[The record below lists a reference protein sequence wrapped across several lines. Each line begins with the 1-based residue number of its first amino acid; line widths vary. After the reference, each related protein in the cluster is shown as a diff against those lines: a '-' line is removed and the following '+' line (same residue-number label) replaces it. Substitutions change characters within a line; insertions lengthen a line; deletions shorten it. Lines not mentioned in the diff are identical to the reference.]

1 MTKRL
6 LPLDLQWQEDEGAS
20 ILGKS
25 FLEQPPSGTVHHG
38 HRVCVNLVGW

>member
-1 MTKRL
+1 MTKRW
-6 LPLDLQWQEDEGAS
+6 LPLGLQWQEDAGAC

-25 FLEQPPSGTVHHG
+25 FLERSPSAMVHHG